1 MSHLMAGAA
10 SMIHRHRSVRGDTT
24 SGRSLARQSDLATVV
39 AVGPFDDL
47 EHAQE
52 LAAMFTDV
60 QPTCRTQL
68 VLLGRGTYRSLVIRR
83 AAERALQVRLVLID
97 DCAGPQLSDLLAAA
111 DLVIPSPDSAPSALV
126 EVMAAGRAVVA
137 SAGPATAA
145 LVMPHSAGLL
155 YRPGDVSAM
164 TAAVLRLLAHPELR
178 HQMGRRASQVVR
190 DHRLQALSRQWP
202 DDLKKYA

>member
-1 MSHLMAGAA
+1 
-10 SMIHRHRSVRGDTT
+10 
-24 SGRSLARQSDLATVV
+24 LATIV
-39 AVGPFDDL
+39 AAGPFDDL
-47 EHAQE
+47 EHAQH
-52 LAAMFTDV
+52 LAAMFTGV
-60 QPTCRTQL
+60 QKTCRAQL
-68 VLLGRGTYRSLVIRR
+68 VLLGRGTHRGLVVRRS
-83 AAERALQVRLVLID
+83 AERALQVRLVLID
-97 DCAGPQLSDLLAAA
+97 DCAGPQRSDLLAAA
-111 DLVIPSPDSAPSALV
+111 DIVIPSPDSATSTLV

-164 TAAVLRLLAHPELR
+164 TAAVLRLLTHPGMR
-178 HQMGRRASQVVR
+178 HQMGSRASQVAR